1 MDNNFTTDIE
11 DLLEKIRLNSVS
23 MAEIHRAKYFQV
35 RQRLQYYR
43 LPTIIISTINSI
55 IAVSLQTYIGQGY
68 TSIVNCLLSMV
79 ASIIVSIEMYY
90 GLSRSVDEEISLS
103 KEYYLLSVNV
113 FKMLQLERKNRNVDG
128 RAYLDE
134 IYSNYMKLYENSA
147 LLNTKIKD
155 SLTPI
160 PHQQKESLSTTTS
173 LSSLNKLVV
182 GSVNCEIESNSS
194 NSSNL
199 V

>member
-1 MDNNFTTDIE
+1 
-11 DLLEKIRLNSVS
+11 
-23 MAEIHRAKYFQV
+23 
-35 RQRLQYYR
+35 
-43 LPTIIISTINSI
+43 
-55 IAVSLQTYIGQGY
+55 
-68 TSIVNCLLSMV
+68 
-79 ASIIVSIEMYY
+79 MYY

-194 NSSNL
+194 NNSNL